1 MFKLKQLIL
10 ASALLSA
17 SFGAF
22 AALYYVSPSGND
34 NTGAKDDELKPY
46 KTPGKVAKL
55 VAPGD
60 TVYLKNGTYDPF
72 KLTISGTSES
82 TRITWKAYPGHTPEV
97 KFKTGGQWTTIAVV
111 ASYQTID
118 GLTVTGNNDNVTLG
132 EAEADY
138 NKSVSTFFLTNPV
151 TGVADI
157 NPATGKAVTVD
168 TPNPTY
174 VDKYYGSDAFNNSGI
189 GIDNYLED
197 HKTLKT
203 TRAHHL
209 IVQNSTVRKF
219 GCNGIVAQ
227 PGDYVVIRNN
237 RIYENAWYS
246 RYGCSGLSIYS
257 INEDPNDTY
266 TGYRNIITGN
276 KIWNNRGKV
285 RWLEVGKYSDGNGFI
300 LDIGQLD
307 TAGQSFKGS
316 TLVANNLVVNNGG
329 SGIHA
334 LRQQRID
341 IFNNTAYKNGAMVN
355 YADIYASQSEDVR
368 LFNNIVYSRPQADKA
383 KFNNSGQNKNVKYN
397 YNIYYDATT
406 STPTIAEGTKGA
418 NDLIVDPQFVNPGL
432 DPLTADFSLKP
443 TSPAINSGSYIA
455 GVTPE
460 VDIDGVTRITTA
472 IDRGAYEAGKPFINS
487 ASTALGTVNVD
498 LTYQI
503 VATNAPTA
511 YAATGLPAGLSINTA
526 TGIIS
531 GKPTAAGTFSVTASA
546 TNAAGTTSATI
557 TFTISNLPTG
567 WDVSTT
573 TSVGGKVE
581 SVNHTNGK
589 WTVAARTNRVNGNS
603 DSYAALWQSA
613 LVNGDV
619 TIRAKVIDNSDDSTF
634 SAAGVT
640 LRETEGV
647 GSIHVSTL
655 VSPQKGVTYV
665 RRTATD
671 GKSIITAGPNFSKDV
686 YVELKRVGNVITSSA
701 STDGGATWTLV
712 RRETVVL
719 KNPIR
724 VGLMT
729 TSSGVGNLNT
739 ATFDN
744 VTVIKP

>member
-1 MFKLKQLIL
+1 MLNLKSLTI
-10 ASALLSA
+10 AAVLLSA
-17 SFGAF
+17 TLGAS
-22 AALYYVSPSGND
+22 AANFYVSPSGSD
-34 NTGAKDDELKPY
+34 TTGAKNDELKPY
-46 KTPGKVAKL
+46 KTPGKVATL

-60 TVYLKNGTYDPF
+60 TVYLMNGTYSPF
-72 KLTISGTSES
+72 TLSISGTSEA
-82 TRITWKAYPGHTPEV
+82 TRITWKAYPGHTPEI
-97 KFKTGGQWTTIAVV
+97 KYTSGKWSTIAVN

-118 GLTVTGNNDNVTLG
+118 GLTLTGNNDNVTLAQ
-132 EAEADY
+132 AEADL
-138 NKSVSTFFLTNPV
+138 NKSIPMLYVSNPKK
-151 TGVADI
+151 ANQPDI
-157 NPATGKAVTVD
+157 NPSTGLAVTAD
-168 TPNPTY
+168 MPNPTY
-174 VDKYYGSDAFNNSGI
+174 VDKYYGDAAFNNSGVA
-189 GIDNYLED
+189 IDNYESD

-209 IVQNSTVRKF
+209 IVQNSTLRKY
-219 GCNGIVAQ
+219 GCAGIAAQ
-227 PGDYVVIRNN
+227 PVDYIIIRNN
-237 RIYENAWYS
+237 RIYDNAWYS
-246 RYGCSGLSIYS
+246 RYGCSGATFFT
-257 INEDPNDTY
+257 INENPNDTN
-266 TGYRNIITGN
+266 TGYRNIVSGN
-276 KIWNNRGKV
+276 VMWNNRGKV
-285 RWLEVGKYSDGNGFI
+285 WWLEVQKYSDGNGFI
-300 LDIGQLD
+300 LDVMKKD
-307 TAGQSFKGS
+307 TANQDYKGR
-316 TLVANNLVVNNGG
+316 TLISNNLVVNNGG

-334 LRQQRID
+334 FKQNRAD
-341 IFNNTAYKNGAMVN
+341 IVNNTAYMNGDKVG
-355 YADIYASQSEDVR
+355 YSDVYASESEDIKI
-368 LFNNIVYSRPQADKA
+368 FNNIVYSRPKA
-383 KFNNSGQNKNVKYN
+383 EGGKFNNNYLNKQVIYDYNVYF
-397 YNIYYDATT
+397 DPTT
-406 STPTIAEGTKGA
+406 TTPTIASGTKNT
-418 NDLIVDPQFVNPGL
+418 NDLIINPQFVNPGL
-432 DPLTADFSLKP
+432 NPLTADFSLKSN
-443 TSPAINSGSYIA
+443 SPAINSGSYIA

-460 VDIDGVTRITTA
+460 VDIDGVARITTA

-487 ASTALGTVNVD
+487 ASTALGAVNVD

-503 VATNAPTA
+503 IATNAPTA
-511 YAATGLPAGLSINTA
+511 YAATGLPAGLSINTT

-531 GKPTAAGTFSVTASA
+531 GKPTAAGTFSVSASA
-546 TNAAGTTSATI
+546 TNTAGTTSATI
-557 TFTISNLPTG
+557 AFTISNLPTG

-640 LRETEGV
+640 LRESEGV
-647 GSIHVSTL
+647 GAIHVSTL

-686 YVELKRVGNVITSSA
+686 YVEIKRLGNVITSSA

-724 VGLMT
+724 IGLIS
-729 TSSGVGNLNT
+729 TSSGVSKLNT

-744 VTVIKP
+744 VTIIKP